1 MEIDL
6 ADLPDKKYFSIGEA
20 SNILGVK
27 DHILRYWEKAFKK
40 YFAVKRISN
49 RRMFQKSDLIT
60 FLKIKELSKR
70 GLNVKAIKKILADG
84 ELSLEL
90 DVEIIE
96 SLKDILKILKNGV

>member
-1 MEIDL
+1 LELDL
-6 ADLPDKKYFSIGEA
+6 ASLPDQKYFSMGEA

-60 FLKIKELSKR
+60 FLKIKELTQK
-70 GLNVKAIKKILADG
+70 GLNVKAIKKVLEEGD
-84 ELSLEL
+84 LSLEL

-96 SLKDILKILKNGV
+96 SLKEVLKILKT

>member
-1 MEIDL
+1 M
-6 ADLPDKKYFSIGEA
+6 GEA

-60 FLKIKELSKR
+60 FLKIKELSKK
-70 GLNVKAIKKILADG
+70 GFNVKAIKKILEEGD
-84 ELSLEL
+84 LTLEL

-96 SLKDILKILKNGV
+96 SLKEVLKILKT